1 MPRSKQQNR
10 FLAVLFWTFL
20 AFWALMAIKP
30 LNRADWLLESILV
43 FLAVPAVLFL
53 HRKMPIS
60 TLSYFLIFIFL
71 MLHSVG
77 SHYTYSEVPAGK
89 VVSEWLGFE
98 RNQFDRLVH
107 FLWGFLLTIPVFEIL
122 RKKVSRKVAA
132 IFMFAVCV
140 IVLTGVLYELME
152 WAAAMVVAPEA
163 GTAFLG
169 TQGDEWD
176 AQKDMLLNFL
186 GAVASVV
193 FLPLVVRKPEK
204 NSAP

>member
-1 MPRSKQQNR
+1 MPRSKPQNR

-43 FLAVPAVLFL
+43 FVAVPFVLFL
-53 HRKMPIS
+53 HRKMPLS
-60 TLSYFLIFIFL
+60 TLSYCLIFCFL
-71 MLHSVG
+71 VLHTVG

-89 VVSEWLGFE
+89 IVSEWLGFE
-98 RNQFDRLVH
+98 RNHFDRLVH

-132 IFMFAVCV
+132 IFIFACCV

-152 WAAAMVVAPEA
+152 WAAASVVAPEA
-163 GTAFLG
+163 GTAVLG

-186 GAVASVV
+186 GAVGSVV
-193 FLPLVVRKPEK
+193 FLPWVVEK
-204 NSAP
+204 K

>member
-43 FLAVPAVLFL
+43 FVAVPLTVWL
-53 HRKMPIS
+53 HRKMPLS
-60 TLSYFLIFIFL
+60 TLSYCLIFIFL
-71 MLHSVG
+71 VLHTVG

-89 VVSEWLGFE
+89 IVSGWLGFE
-98 RNQFDRLVH
+98 RNHFDRLVH
-107 FLWGFLLTIPVFEIL
+107 FLWGFLLTMPVFEVL
-122 RKKVSRKVAA
+122 RKTVSRKVFA
-132 IFMFAVCV
+132 IFGFACCF
-140 IVLTGVLYELME
+140 IALTGVLYELME

-186 GAVASVV
+186 GALASAV
-193 FLPLVVRKPEK
+193 FLRRVVQKP
-204 NSAP
+204 A